1 MIFEVFKKEFRKI
14 TDFVFALGY
23 FSEIIMIIIVI
34 YLLHSNLFYTFYYL
48 FFVLLSGY
56 LNTIFKSIIKEDRP
70 DNYKKFLYSEHFSK
84 IKQVYGMPSG
94 HSQNV
99 FFSITYLFLT
109 TKEFIY
115 WVQLLLVLAA
125 LMFYERLSFHN
136 HTFLQLFVGGI
147 TGIVFAYLV
156 VLLRD
161 QIEIFFMNRK
171 DPINPHSS

>member
-1 MIFEVFKKEFRKI
+1 MIFELFKKESRKI

-23 FSEIIMIIIVI
+23 FSEIIMILIVI

-70 DNYKKFLYSEHFSK
+70 DNYKKFLYSEHISR

-99 FFSITYLFLT
+99 FFSITYLYLT

-147 TGIVFAYLV
+147 IGIVFAYLV

-161 QIEIFFMNRK
+161 QIEINIMDLK
-171 DPINPHSS
+171 DPINPH